1 MINQSLVI
9 LVGGKGTRIKRFTRK
24 VPKPLIKINNS
35 VFLDILLKFYSKYNF
50 KKIFLLTG
58 YKAYKFEKYNN
69 KRSHCSLIKCIKE
82 KEKLDTG
89 GTLLQ
94 LKNKINNEFILING
108 DSYIDYDLMK
118 FINISIKNK
127 HIGKMLLTKNL
138 NYKTNKKLSNLN
150 LIKNEVK
157 FRGKFMNAGV
167 YKFKKDI
174 FKFISK
180 KSSLENE
187 VLPNLI
193 NQGKMCGQKSLQN
206 FIDIG
211 TYENLKK
218 ASSFF
223 KNQEKIPAVF
233 FDRDGVINY
242 EKNYVH
248 KMKDF
253 ILRKGVI
260 EAISYLN
267 KKNIKVFFVTN
278 QAGIGKSLYSNKN
291 YLIFHNKIID
301 FLRLKKVYID
311 DMEYSPFHINAKI
324 KKYRKKSNYRKP
336 GNLMIEKLIKKWK
349 INRKKAFM
357 IGDNKKDNLASKKSK
372 LYFEYAKG
380 SLFKQVKK
388 IVSRRFNNY

>member
-1 MINQSLVI
+1 MLNQSLVI

-24 VPKPLIKINNS
+24 IPKPLIKINNNI
-35 VFLDILLKFYSKYNF
+35 FLEYILNYYSKYNF

-58 YKAYKFEKYNN
+58 YKAYKFKKYNN

-89 GTLLQ
+89 GALLQ
-94 LKNKINNEFILING
+94 LKNIIKDEFILING
-108 DSYIDYDLMK
+108 DSYIDYDLKK
-118 FINISIKNK
+118 FINIPVKK
-127 HIGKMLLTKNL
+127 KYIGKMLLTKNL
-138 NYKTNKKLSNLN
+138 NYKTNKKLSDLN

-157 FRGKFMNAGV
+157 FSGSFMNGGV
-167 YKFKKDI
+167 YKFKKEI

-187 VLPNLI
+187 ILPKLI
-193 NQGKMCGQKSLQN
+193 KQGKICGQKSLKN

-211 TYENLKK
+211 TYKNLKK

-223 KNQEKIPAVF
+223 KNQEKISAAF
-233 FDRDGVINY
+233 FDRDGVINH

-253 ILRKGVI
+253 TLRRGVI
-260 EAISYLN
+260 EAIGYLN

-278 QAGIGKSLYSNKN
+278 QAGIGKKLYSNKS

-301 FLRLKKVYID
+301 YFRLKNVYID

-324 KKYRKKSNYRKP
+324 KKYRKKSNFRKP
-336 GNLMIEKLIKKWK
+336 GNLMIEKLVKKWG
-349 INRKKAFM
+349 INRRKAFM
-357 IGDNKKDNLASKKSK
+357 VGDNKKDYLAAKKSK
-372 LYFEYAKG
+372 LYFEYAEG

-388 IVSRRFNNY
+388 LVSIKV